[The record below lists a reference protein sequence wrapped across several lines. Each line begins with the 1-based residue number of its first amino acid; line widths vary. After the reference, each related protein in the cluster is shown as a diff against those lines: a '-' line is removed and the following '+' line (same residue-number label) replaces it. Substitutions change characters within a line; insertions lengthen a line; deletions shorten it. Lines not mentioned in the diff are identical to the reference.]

1 MAEAGPPRVEATG
14 VPGVNLHHQL
24 SVLDPRG
31 NLTVGEFGRD
41 IPFEVRRYFLVH
53 GVPSRETR
61 GEHAHRRCHQFLVAV
76 HGSVC
81 VIADDGR
88 SSHEVLLDRPSLG
101 LHLPPMVWGVQHRYS
116 PDGVLLVFASDHY
129 DPADYIRSRS
139 EFLVLAA
146 QAAGR

>member
-1 MAEAGPPRVEATG
+1 MPDPTAPRVEATRVAG
-14 VPGVNLHHQL
+14 VSLHHQTD
-24 SVLDPRG
+24 VRDPRG

-53 GVPSRETR
+53 GVPSLETR

-88 SSHEVLLDRPSLG
+88 TSQEFVLDRPSLG

-116 PDGVLLVFASDHY
+116 ADGVLLVFASDHY

-139 EFLVLAA
+139 EFLAL
-146 QAAGR
+146 AGRAARA